1 MVRLPKLSLKSRLA
15 RFWDEDRGLS
25 ALLAFLAVI
34 AFIVAPLAETTRGG
48 GTVLRACVSL
58 MFAFGAYVLSPR
70 RRDRLVV
77 ALLAAAPILLGWMEY
92 VRPAPLW
99 QAAAALS
106 SCLFA
111 LTLAAFVT
119 LRVFQEGPITIH
131 RVVGSIAVYLM
142 IGIAF
147 AEAARCVRI
156 VDPGAY
162 ASASF
167 SRIDRPELYYFSLVT
182 LSTVGYGD
190 ITPVH
195 PFARSLAV
203 LEALIG
209 QLFPAILIARLVSQE
224 LMGHHA
230 RRPEPGSRRPEP
242 DD

>member
-1 MVRLPKLSLKSRLA
+1 VVRLPKLSLKASLA
-15 RFWDEDRGLS
+15 RFWEQDRGLS
-25 ALLAFLAVI
+25 ILLAILAVT

-58 MFAFGAYVLSPR
+58 MFACGAYVLSPR
-70 RRDRLVV
+70 RRDRLAVV
-77 ALLAAAPILLGWMEY
+77 LLAAAPILLGWMES
-92 VRPAPLW
+92 VRPGPAW

-106 SCLFA
+106 ACLFA
-111 LTLAAFVT
+111 LTLAAGIT
-119 LRVFQEGPITIH
+119 RRVFQEGPITLH

-156 VDPGAY
+156 ADPGAY
-162 ASASF
+162 ASSTF
-167 SRIDRPELYYFSLVT
+167 SRIDRSELYYFSLVT

-224 LMGHHA
+224 LMGHQV
-230 RRPEPGSRRPEP
+230 RRRKP
-242 DD
+242 DDES

>member
-1 MVRLPKLSLKSRLA
+1 MVRLPRLSLKSRLA
-15 RFWDEDRGLS
+15 RFWEEDRGLS
-25 ALLAFLAVI
+25 VLLAILAVT

-48 GTVLRACVSL
+48 GTVLRASISL
-58 MFAFGAYVLSPR
+58 MFACGAYVLSPR

-92 VRPAPLW
+92 VRPAPGW

-111 LTLAAFVT
+111 LALAAIIT

-147 AEAARCVRI
+147 GEAARCVRI
-156 VDPGAY
+156 VDPTAY

-209 QLFPAILIARLVSQE
+209 QLYPAILIARLVSQE
-224 LMGHHA
+224 LMGQHA
-230 RRPEPGSRRPEP
+230 RRREP
-242 DD
+242 DDES